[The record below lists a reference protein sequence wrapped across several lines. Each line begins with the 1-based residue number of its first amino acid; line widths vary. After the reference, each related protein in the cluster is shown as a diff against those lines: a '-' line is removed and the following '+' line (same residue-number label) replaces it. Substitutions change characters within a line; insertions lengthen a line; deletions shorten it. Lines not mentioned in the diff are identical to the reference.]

1 MEDAMTT
8 LTRPEGT
15 QPSDLNLSRRG
26 LAVAALGGY
35 AAFAL
40 SAKAE
45 PITTPD
51 AGLITETVQLSPAD
65 AQIPAYLARPA
76 ADGAFP
82 VVIVVSEVFGIHE
95 YIRDVCRRLAQLGY
109 VALAPDFFARAGD
122 PSGLTDFAEIR
133 KIVATATDDQ
143 VMGDVSAAMAFL
155 STQPYAR
162 TDAAAITG
170 FCWGG
175 NITWQASQKLN
186 LFKAGVAWY
195 GRLARPADAPADG
208 RQWPVDLAGQISA
221 PVLGLY
227 AGQDQGIP
235 LEHVEQ
241 MRAALAA
248 AGKTDSQIIVYPE
261 SQHGFHADY
270 RSAYDAAAA
279 KDGWAR
285 MLAHFAAHGVAPGA
299 A

>member
-1 MEDAMTT
+1 MTT

-35 AAFAL
+35 AVFAL
-40 SAKAE
+40 SAQAE
-45 PITTPD
+45 PIATPD
-51 AGLITETVQLSPAD
+51 TGLITETVQLSPAD

-76 ADGAFP
+76 ADGAYP
-82 VVIVVSEVFGIHE
+82 VVIVVSEIFGIHE

-122 PSGLTDFAEIR
+122 PSGLTDFAAIR

-143 VMGDVSAAMAFL
+143 VMGDVAAAMAFL
-155 STQPYAR
+155 SAQPYAR
-162 TDAAAITG
+162 TEAAAITG

-248 AGKTDSQIIVYPE
+248 AGKTDSQIVVYPQ

-285 MLAHFAAHGVAPGA
+285 MLAHFAAHGVAPGGE
-299 A
+299 

>member
-1 MEDAMTT
+1 MTT
-8 LTRPEGT
+8 LTRPAGT

-51 AGLITETVQLSPAD
+51 TGLITETVQLSPAD

-76 ADGAFP
+76 ADGAYP

-155 STQPYAR
+155 SAQPYAR
-162 TDAAAITG
+162 TEAAAITEAETRMNTD
-170 FCWGG
+170 WPSAA
-175 NITWQASQKLN
+175 ISSTEVWP
-186 LFKAGVAWY
+186 KA
-195 GRLARPADAPADG
+195 
-208 RQWPVDLAGQISA
+208 
-221 PVLGLY
+221 
-227 AGQDQGIP
+227 
-235 LEHVEQ
+235 
-241 MRAALAA
+241 
-248 AGKTDSQIIVYPE
+248 
-261 SQHGFHADY
+261 
-270 RSAYDAAAA
+270 
-279 KDGWAR
+279 
-285 MLAHFAAHGVAPGA
+285 
-299 A
+299 

>member
-1 MEDAMTT
+1 MTT

-15 QPSDLNLSRRG
+15 KPSDLNLSRRG

-35 AAFAL
+35 AVFAL
-40 SAKAE
+40 SAQAE
-45 PITTPD
+45 PITTPET
-51 AGLITETVQLSPAD
+51 GLVTETVQISPPD
-65 AQIPAYLARPA
+65 TQIPAYLARPA
-76 ADGAFP
+76 GAGPYP
-82 VVIVVSEVFGIHE
+82 VVIVVSEIFGVHE

-109 VALAPDFFARAGD
+109 VAMAPDFFARAGD
-122 PSGLTDFAEIR
+122 PSGLTDYAEIR

-143 VMGDVSAAMAFL
+143 VMGDLSAAMAFL
-155 STQPYAR
+155 KAQDYAQAD
-162 TDAAAITG
+162 TAAITG

-175 NITWQASQKLN
+175 NIVWQACQRLN

-195 GRLARPADAPADG
+195 GRLARPADAPADE
-208 RQWPVDLAGQISA
+208 RQWPVDMAEALSA

-235 LEHVEQ
+235 LSDVEK
-241 MRAALAA
+241 MRSALAA
-248 AGKTDSQIIVYPE
+248 AGKTDSEIIVYPD

-285 MLAHFAAHGVAPGA
+285 MLAHFAEHAVAPVPA
-299 A
+299 

>member
-1 MEDAMTT
+1 MTT

-15 QPSDLNLSRRG
+15 KSSDLNLSRRG
-26 LAVAALGGY
+26 LAIAALGGY
-35 AAFAL
+35 AVFAL
-40 SAKAE
+40 SAQAE
-45 PITTPD
+45 PITTPET
-51 AGLITETVQLSPAD
+51 GLVTETVQISPPD
-65 AQIPAYLARPA
+65 TQIPAYLARPT
-76 ADGAFP
+76 GAGPYP
-82 VVIVVSEVFGIHE
+82 VVIVVSEIFGVHE

-109 VALAPDFFARAGD
+109 VAMAPDFFARAGD
-122 PSGLTDFAEIR
+122 PSGLTDYAEIR

-143 VMGDVSAAMAFL
+143 VMGDLSAAMAFL
-155 STQPYAR
+155 KAQDYAQAD
-162 TDAAAITG
+162 TAAITG

-175 NITWQASQKLN
+175 NIVWQACQRLN

-195 GRLARPADAPADG
+195 GRLARPADAPADE
-208 RQWPVDLAGQISA
+208 RQWPVDMAEALSA

-235 LEHVEQ
+235 LSDVEK
-241 MRAALAA
+241 MRSALAA
-248 AGKTDSQIIVYPE
+248 AGKTDSEIIVYPE

-285 MLAHFAAHGVAPGA
+285 MLAHFAEHAVAPVPA
-299 A
+299 

>member
-1 MEDAMTT
+1 MTT

-51 AGLITETVQLSPAD
+51 TGLITETVQLSPAD

-76 ADGAFP
+76 ADGAYP

-122 PSGLTDFAEIR
+122 PTGLTDFAEIR

-155 STQPYAR
+155 SAQPYAR
-162 TDAAAITG
+162 TEAAAITG

-248 AGKTDSQIIVYPE
+248 AGKTDSQIIVYPQ

>member
-1 MEDAMTT
+1 MTT

-15 QPSDLNLSRRG
+15 KSGDLNLSRRG
-26 LAVAALGGY
+26 LAAVVLGGY
-35 AAFAL
+35 AAAAL
-40 SAKAE
+40 SAQAE
-45 PITTPD
+45 PITTPET
-51 AGLITETVQLSPAD
+51 GLVTATVQLSPPD
-65 AQIPAYLARPA
+65 AQIPAYLARPE
-76 ADGAFP
+76 GAGPFP
-82 VVIVVSEVFGIHE
+82 AVIVVSEIFGIHE
-95 YIRDVCRRLAQLGY
+95 YIRDVCRRLAVLGY

-155 STQPYAR
+155 KAQDFAD

-175 NITWQASQKLN
+175 NITWQACAKTN

-195 GRLARPADAPADG
+195 GRLAPPADAAQDG
-208 RQWPVDLAGQISA
+208 RKWPVDLAADLSA

-227 AGQDQGIP
+227 AGKDQGIP
-235 LEHVEQ
+235 LADVEKMQ
-241 MRAALAA
+241 AALAA
-248 AGKTDSQIIVYPE
+248 AGNTDSEIIVYPD

-270 RSAYDAAAA
+270 RAAYDAAAA

-285 MLAHFAAHGVAPGA
+285 MLAHFAKHGVAA
-299 A
+299 AHHAHA

>member
-1 MEDAMTT
+1 MTT

-15 QPSDLNLSRRG
+15 KPSDLNLSRRG

-35 AAFAL
+35 AVFAL
-40 SAKAE
+40 SAQAE
-45 PITTPD
+45 PITTPET
-51 AGLITETVQLSPAD
+51 GLVTETVQISPPD
-65 AQIPAYLARPA
+65 TQIPAYVARPA
-76 ADGAFP
+76 GAGPYP
-82 VVIVVSEVFGIHE
+82 VVIVVSEIFGVHE

-109 VALAPDFFARAGD
+109 VAMAPDFFARAGD
-122 PSGLTDFAEIR
+122 PSGLTDYAEIR
-133 KIVATATDDQ
+133 KIVATATDAQ
-143 VMGDVSAAMAFL
+143 VMGDLSAAMAFL
-155 STQPYAR
+155 KAQDYAQ

-175 NITWQASQKLN
+175 NITWQACQRLN

-195 GRLARPADAPADG
+195 GRLAPPADAPADE
-208 RQWPVDLAGQISA
+208 RQWPVDMAEDLSA

-235 LEHVEQ
+235 LADVEK
-241 MRAALAA
+241 MRQALAA
-248 AGKTDSQIIVYPE
+248 AGKTDSEIIVYPE

-279 KDGWAR
+279 KDGWTR
-285 MLAHFAAHGVAPGA
+285 MLAHFAKHAVAPVPA
-299 A
+299 

>member
-1 MEDAMTT
+1 MTT

-76 ADGAFP
+76 ADGAYP

-155 STQPYAR
+155 SAQPYAR

-208 RQWPVDLAGQISA
+208 RQWPVELAGQISA

-285 MLAHFAAHGVAPGA
+285 MLAHFAAHGVAPGGA
-299 A
+299 

>member
-1 MEDAMTT
+1 MTT

-35 AAFAL
+35 AVFAL
-40 SAKAE
+40 SAQAE

-51 AGLITETVQLSPAD
+51 TGLITETVQLSPAD

-76 ADGAFP
+76 AEGAYP

-122 PSGLTDFAEIR
+122 PSGLTDFAEIL

-143 VMGDVSAAMAFL
+143 VMGDVAAAMAFL
-155 STQPYAR
+155 SARPYAR
-162 TDAAAITG
+162 TEAAAITG

-227 AGQDQGIP
+227 AGRDQGIP

-261 SQHGFHADY
+261 AQHGFHADY

-285 MLAHFAAHGVAPGA
+285 MLAHFAAHGVAPGGV
-299 A
+299 

>member
-1 MEDAMTT
+1 MTT

-35 AAFAL
+35 AVFAL

-82 VVIVVSEVFGIHE
+82 VVIVVSEIFGIHE

>member
-1 MEDAMTT
+1 MTT

-40 SAKAE
+40 SAQAE
-45 PITTPD
+45 PISTPET
-51 AGLITETVQLSPAD
+51 GLITETVQLSPPD
-65 AQIPAYLARPA
+65 TQIPAYLARPA
-76 ADGAFP
+76 ADGAYP
-82 VVIVVSEVFGIHE
+82 VVIVVSEIFGVHE

-122 PSGLTDFAEIR
+122 PSGLTDYAEIR
-133 KIVATATDDQ
+133 KIVATATDPQ
-143 VMGDVSAAMAFL
+143 VMGDLSAAMAFL
-155 STQPYAR
+155 NAKDYAQAE
-162 TDAAAITG
+162 AAAITG

-175 NITWQASQKLN
+175 NITWQACQRLN
-186 LFKAGVAWY
+186 YFKAGVAWY
-195 GRLARPADAPADG
+195 GRLARPADAPADE
-208 RQWPVDLAGQISA
+208 RQWPVDMAADLSA

-227 AGQDQGIP
+227 AGKDQGIP

-241 MRAALAA
+241 MRAALSA
-248 AGKTDSQIIVYPE
+248 AGKTDSEIIVYPD

-285 MLAHFAAHGVAPGA
+285 MLAHFAAHGVAPRSA
-299 A
+299 

>member
-1 MEDAMTT
+1 MTT

-51 AGLITETVQLSPAD
+51 TGLITETVQLSPAD

-76 ADGAFP
+76 ADGAYP

-109 VALAPDFFARAGD
+109 VALAPDFFARVGD

-155 STQPYAR
+155 SAQPYAR
-162 TDAAAITG
+162 TEAAAITG

-248 AGKTDSQIIVYPE
+248 AGKTDSQIIVYPQ

>member
-1 MEDAMTT
+1 MTT
-8 LTRPEGT
+8 LTRPDGT

-40 SAKAE
+40 SAQAE
-45 PITTPD
+45 PISTPET
-51 AGLITETVQLSPAD
+51 GLITETVQLSPAD
-65 AQIPAYLARPA
+65 TQIPAYLARPA
-76 ADGAFP
+76 AEGAYP
-82 VVIVVSEVFGIHE
+82 VVIVVSEIFGIHE

-109 VALAPDFFARAGD
+109 VAMAPDFFARAGD
-122 PSGLTDFAEIR
+122 PSGLTDYAEIR
-133 KIVATATDDQ
+133 KIVATATDPQ
-143 VMGDVSAAMAFL
+143 VMGDLSAAMAFL
-155 STQPYAR
+155 KAKDYAKAE
-162 TDAAAITG
+162 AAAITG

-175 NITWQASQKLN
+175 NITWQACQRLN
-186 LFKAGVAWY
+186 YFKAGVAWY
-195 GRLARPADAPADG
+195 GRLARPADAPADE
-208 RQWPVDLAGQISA
+208 RQWPVDMAADLSA

-227 AGQDQGIP
+227 AGKDQGIP

-248 AGKTDSQIIVYPE
+248 AGKTDSEIIVYPDP
-261 SQHGFHADY
+261 QHGFHADY
-270 RSAYDAAAA
+270 RSAYDASAA

>member
-1 MEDAMTT
+1 MTT

>member
-1 MEDAMTT
+1 MTT

-35 AAFAL
+35 AVFAL
-40 SAKAE
+40 SAQAE

-51 AGLITETVQLSPAD
+51 TGLITETVQLSPAD

-76 ADGAFP
+76 AEGAYP
-82 VVIVVSEVFGIHE
+82 VVIVVSEIFGIHE

-122 PSGLTDFAEIR
+122 PSELTDFAAIR

-143 VMGDVSAAMAFL
+143 VMGDVAAAMAFL
-155 STQPYAR
+155 SAQPYAR
-162 TDAAAITG
+162 TEAAAITG

-241 MRAALAA
+241 MRAALVA
-248 AGKTDSQIIVYPE
+248 AGKTDSQIVVYPQA
-261 SQHGFHADY
+261 QHGFHADY

-285 MLAHFAAHGVAPGA
+285 MLAHFAAHGVAPGGV
-299 A
+299 

>member
-1 MEDAMTT
+1 MTT

-51 AGLITETVQLSPAD
+51 TGLITETVQLSPAD

-76 ADGAFP
+76 ADGAYP

-155 STQPYAR
+155 SAQPYAR
-162 TDAAAITG
+162 TEAAAITG

-248 AGKTDSQIIVYPE
+248 AGKTDSQIIVYPQ

>member
-1 MEDAMTT
+1 MTT

-76 ADGAFP
+76 ADGAYP

-155 STQPYAR
+155 SAQPYAR
-162 TDAAAITG
+162 TEAAAITG

-208 RQWPVDLAGQISA
+208 RQWPVELAGQISA

-285 MLAHFAAHGVAPGA
+285 MLAHFAAHGVAPGGA
-299 A
+299 

>member
-1 MEDAMTT
+1 MTT

-51 AGLITETVQLSPAD
+51 TGLITETVQLSPAD

-76 ADGAFP
+76 ADGAYP

-155 STQPYAR
+155 SAQPYAR
-162 TDAAAITG
+162 TEAAAITG

-248 AGKTDSQIIVYPE
+248 AGKTDSQIIVYPQ

-285 MLAHFAAHGVAPGA
+285 MLAHFAAHGVAPGGA
-299 A
+299 